1 MALSFKKSRRQRRV
15 LMSDI
20 NVTPMIDVMLVLM
33 IIFMITAPMM
43 QAGVKVNLPSASA
56 PNITENT
63 KPMVVTV
70 NNAGKVFIGDI
81 EVEPDTVGIKLK
93 TMIADADTRIYVKGD
108 RGLAYGS
115 IMQVM
120 GYISD
125 AGFKRV
131 VLITELPKKRD
142 NR

>member
-1 MALSFKKSRRQRRV
+1 MALSFKKAKRQRRI

-63 KPMVVTV
+63 KPMVVTI

-81 EVEPDTVGIKLK
+81 DVEPDTVGIKLK

-108 RGLAYGS
+108 KGLAYGS

-120 GYISD
+120 GYICD

-131 VLITELPKKRD
+131 VLITELPKKRN